1 MGLPVLGPLGVPL
14 DGWCKGSTATGGT
27 AGSLAGNLEGRESV
41 THCPQSGP

>member
-1 MGLPVLGPLGVPL
+1 MVLPVLEALRVPL
-14 DGWCKGSTATGGT
+14 DGWCKGSTATRGT